1 MMLEA
6 TALEQRLGQSE
17 AALQVAG
24 RAAEEATA
32 RAAAAEHRAA
42 AVEATRPGGAT
53 TTAQPL
59 VDTRLLGKPKSFDGR
74 EASWRT
80 FRFGFLGYCAAMDP
94 NLRQALAEAELADYS
109 VIANT
114 VLDAR
119 RRQLSTQVY

>member
-1 MMLEA
+1 MLEA
-6 TALEQRLGQSE
+6 AALEQRLGQLE
-17 AALQVAG
+17 ELLHAAG
-24 RAAEEATA
+24 RAAEEATM
-32 RAAAAEHRAA
+32 RAAAAEQRAA

-59 VDTRLLGKPKSFDGR
+59 VDTRLLGKPKSSDGR

-80 FRFGFLGYCAAMDP
+80 FRFGFLGYCAAVDP
-94 NLRQALAEAELADYS
+94 DLRQALAEAEMADYS

-119 RRQLSTQVY
+119 RRRLSTQVY